1 MIASSPYRVKL
12 LIPSLKL
19 TDISGYSINY
29 LEFMDKLSFILR
41 YIYKVNSFLLRRLLY
56 YCTFLVNSLNF
67 YLEDISIGKKHE
79 INGRIFIKNLGKL
92 MIGDNFKANS
102 GNKYN
107 PIGGDIILR
116 LICLKNAELI
126 IGNNVGIS
134 NSTIYCASRIVV
146 EDNVAIGGGCKI
158 WDTDFHSLDPTI
170 RLTPLDNGIN
180 IKNKSVCIKKNAF
193 IGGGVVILK
202 GVTIGENSVIGAYS
216 LVSTDVPANEIWGGN
231 PAKFIKKLNK

>member
-1 MIASSPYRVKL
+1 MNKL
-12 LIPSLKL
+12 NL
-19 TDISGYSINY
+19 
-29 LEFMDKLSFILR
+29 ILR

-56 YCTFLVNSLNF
+56 YYNFLVNSLTF
-67 YLEDISIGKKHE
+67 YFEDISIGKKHE

-107 PIGGDIILR
+107 PIGGDSILR

-134 NSTIYCASRIVV
+134 NSTIYCTTKIVI
-146 EDNVAIGGGCKI
+146 EDTVVVGGGCKI
-158 WDTDFHSLDPTI
+158 WDTDFHSLDPAI
-170 RLTPLDNGIN
+170 RLTSLDKGGN
-180 IKNKSVCIKKNAF
+180 IKKNPIWIKRNVF
-193 IGGGVVILK
+193 IGGGSVILK

-216 LVSTDVPANEIWGGN
+216 LVSKDVPSNEIWGGN
-231 PAKFIKKLNK
+231 PAKFIKRLNR